1 MNSSSGSNGNWDRWI
16 AVEIGSVKASIQAIN
31 HRIEDNRQSA
41 FRELWLVRRELLGVT
56 ARSAQ
61 RHTQDRYRWM
71 KHVPWLKI
79 AALFILAILVVTGHV
94 SGAELKQWLMR
105 KITEF

>member
-1 MNSSSGSNGNWDRWI
+1 MSNYSGSNGNWDRWL
-16 AVEIGSVKASIQAIN
+16 AVEIGSVKASIQAL
-31 HRIEDNRQSA
+31 HYRIEDNRQAA
-41 FRELWLVRRELLGVT
+41 FRDLWHVRRELRGQIAHT
-56 ARSAQ
+56 AQ
-61 RHTQDRYRWM
+61 WRHQWM

>member
-41 FRELWLVRRELLGVT
+41 FRELWLVRRELLGKIVSL
-56 ARSAQ
+56 APRHRRSYEWV
-61 RHTQDRYRWM
+61 R
-71 KHVPWLKI
+71 HVPWFKL
-79 AALFILAILVVTGHV
+79 AVLFIMAILLLTGHLTV
-94 SGAELKQWLMR
+94 GELKAWLLR
-105 KITEF
+105 RIQEF